1 MSKRKNLIYLII
13 LFLILCFSFIAY
25 KKNKSSVN
33 FKVIFIKEYSPGLNI
48 YSDRDYFNRENDEK
62 LNGMYLV
69 QIPRHYS
76 NDIYLNAFNEIVIY
90 RALCKKNDNE
100 EYNNWEKEDF
110 KLAIIGISCA
120 HTDVIKKKH
129 KKGIIKIAPGG
140 PISSDPIFVHVP
152 KSGEQVF
159 HFKDY

>member
-1 MSKRKNLIYLII
+1 MFFPTI
-13 LFLILCFSFIAY
+13 LFCFFIE
-25 KKNKSSVN
+25 KKDIWSAE
-33 FKVIFIKEYSPGLNI
+33 FTQDRTPGMTAM
-48 YSDRDYFNRENDEK
+48 DRWID
-62 LNGMYLV
+62 
-69 QIPRHYS
+69 
-76 NDIYLNAFNEIVIY
+76 
-90 RALCKKNDNE
+90 
-100 EYNNWEKEDF
+100 WEKEDF

-159 HFKDY
+159 QLKDN